1 MFFKASYAHR
11 GFIWSKIKKKFFFVK
26 CYCNL
31 KYQFSILIYFIFYSL
46 FLIIWFP
53 LRQSWIFSITLVFSV
68 TWSFRNHSQV
78 KSSQVELYCH
88 SAACGD
94 IQWNEMSCLTG
105 PRCYIN
111 TDIQHYKPIHKL
123 TYWQI
128 WLGILY
134 INVYPIQL
142 KIKIE
147 NTNYTICLPY
157 TTKDKDKNTNYT
169 NYANASHKYC
179 TCAERNIVS

>member
-1 MFFKASYAHR
+1 MLSHWTKLIVGLADLSLCTSY
-11 GFIWSKIKKKFFFVK
+11 F
-26 CYCNL
+26 
-31 KYQFSILIYFIFYSL
+31 
-46 FLIIWFP
+46 
-53 LRQSWIFSITLVFSV
+53 
-68 TWSFRNHSQV
+68 QV
-78 KSSQVELYCH
+78 QVQVELYCH

-111 TDIQHYKPIHKL
+111 TDIQHYKPIHQL

-142 KIKIE
+142 KIKI
-147 NTNYTICLPY
+147 
-157 TTKDKDKNTNYT
+157 KNTNYT

-179 TCAERNIVS
+179 TCAERNIVSQAAGWGTVQDDL

>member
-1 MFFKASYAHR
+1 MNYVWNLLSFLLFEFYETFAVITYRKVTEITKQLLSSGATDPLEFSSSHASLYQP
-11 GFIWSKIKKKFFFVK
+11 FIKHTW
-26 CYCNL
+26 Y
-31 KYQFSILIYFIFYSL
+31 
-46 FLIIWFP
+46 WF
-53 LRQSWIFSITLVFSV
+53 
-68 TWSFRNHSQV
+68 QV
-78 KSSQVELYCH
+78 QVQVQVELYCH

-142 KIKIE
+142 KIMIE

-157 TTKDKDKNTNYT
+157 TTKDKDK
-169 NYANASHKYC
+169 KYKLYKLC
-179 TCAERNIVS
+179 ECFT